1 MGEGQ
6 AHLAEGIEYVVE
18 VDQDLALCD
27 LGDVVHG
34 LAGVVSDTGILVSE
48 AGEDWRHDDFEV
60 PSKLLGGN
68 TREGG
73 RSATGPGSAMI
84 PRHRGRNNGNEV

>member
-1 MGEGQ
+1 MLGEEQ

-18 VDQDLALCD
+18 VDQDLAFCD

-48 AGEDWRHDDFEV
+48 ASEDWRHDNFKV
-60 PSKLLGGN
+60 PSKLLSGN
-68 TREGG
+68 TR
-73 RSATGPGSAMI
+73 
-84 PRHRGRNNGNEV
+84 